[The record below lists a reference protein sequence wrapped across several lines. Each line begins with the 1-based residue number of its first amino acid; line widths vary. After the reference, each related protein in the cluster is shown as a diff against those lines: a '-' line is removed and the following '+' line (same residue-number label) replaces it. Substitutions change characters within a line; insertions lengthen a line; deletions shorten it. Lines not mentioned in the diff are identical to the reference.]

1 MGLDV
6 FSNRNNRRA
15 VSVND
20 IRRAFEKAEQSL
32 SNSGTPKRSGLSTP
46 SSHNRMSSLDSTTS
60 EESSIPTPHFHGSVS
75 SLTSGHG
82 GLKDHYGSITSL
94 ASSTSMISPQELQ
107 NLIDEANQSLE
118 ESGTPSHEIM
128 VIVLHREFSGGTIGI
143 TLAGGADYESKEI
156 TVHKVIVGSL
166 ADRDGRILSINGRS
180 TKGIT
185 HREALSILK
194 APRAEVVLV
203 LSRSRSATPADRSY
217 DLIDAATYNF
227 INSSRPPKI
236 LESPLDSKSLSAGM
250 A

>member
-1 MGLDV
+1 MGRL
-6 FSNRNNRRA
+6 
-15 VSVND
+15 
-20 IRRAFEKAEQSL
+20 
-32 SNSGTPKRSGLSTP
+32 GLATP

-128 VIVLHREFSGGTIGI
+128 VIVLHREYTAGSIGI
-143 TLAGGADYESKEI
+143 TLAGGADYESKDI
-156 TVHKVIVGSL
+156 TVHKVIPGTL
-166 ADRDGRILSINGRS
+166 ADRDGRIQKGDRVLSINGRS
-180 TKGIT
+180 TKGVT

-194 APRAEVVLV
+194 APRTEVVLV
-203 LSRSRSATPADRSY
+203 VSRIRSVTPLEGAGSY
-217 DLIDAATYNF
+217 DRTDYATYNY
-227 INSSRPPKI
+227 INMSSGRPPKI
-236 LESPLDSKSLSAGM
+236 LESPLDSKSLLSDLKFVDVP
-250 A
+250 